1 MLTTIE
7 NKLEELFERMA
18 KMPPDEVS
26 EAEKEKEK
34 DRRLQ
39 AREEKLEAQRL
50 HQEERVR
57 KALERAKAGPKRPV
71 GKRLM
76 YRSAPPKQQR
86 KNAENRRKTKAGEDE
101 EMKYFFGE

>member
-18 KMPPDEVS
+18 KMPDDEVS

-34 DRRLQ
+34 DRRLRV
-39 AREEKLEAQRL
+39 REEKVEAQRI

-57 KALERAKAGPKRPV
+57 KALERAKAGPKRQM
-71 GKRLM
+71 GKQLM
-76 YRSAPPKQQR
+76 FRSAPPKQV
-86 KNAENRRKTKAGEDE
+86 KKAERRRQTRTGEEE
-101 EMKYFFGE
+101 EMKYYFDE